1 MFSCVRVSQLLTTL
15 SISIPCVLLTR
26 VATVRS
32 GLRSRAF
39 ESSLYT
45 AFTRGIRRWPHTETR
60 NEARCAASGAW
71 LYSEVDLFSTAVTRE
86 WPAATSIWRPSGISD
101 SFSTAVAQGGHRR
114 LLEYSGRATCKLQSV
129 RTYISVVT
137 GTHGCRTYGI
147 ARGESENAIA
157 RPVRARRAFVSLH
170 GWRWGW

>member
-1 MFSCVRVSQLLTTL
+1 MEGDTE
-15 SISIPCVLLTR
+15 
-26 VATVRS
+26 VAAYRDEERGEVC
-32 GLRSRAF
+32 GLRSVAIFR
-39 ESSLYT
+39 SK
-45 AFTRGIRRWPHTETR
+45 P
-60 NEARCAASGAW
+60 
-71 LYSEVDLFSTAVTRE
+71 FSTAVTRE
-86 WPAATSIWRPSGISD
+86 WPTATSIWRRSGISD

-129 RTYISVVT
+129 RTYFSVVT

-170 GWRWGW
+170 GWRWGR